1 MPEGAR
7 SGAPEGGSREDLG
20 DAGGNPAKCEGGGPM
35 AGRGER
41 EADPGT

>member
-7 SGAPEGGSREDLG
+7 SGAPEGGSKGNLG
-20 DAGGNPAKCEGGGPM
+20 DAGGNPVKWGVPT
-35 AGRGER
+35 AGRGEQ